1 MPTAQEEVEM
11 NKLIEKLQ
19 QTGNVLKRKYE
30 AEKQRMKELHALQ
43 RQVEAK
49 VSEQA
54 DYKQTKGGLDA
65 CTMQDLKAQK
75 KLNFLEIRVNDL
87 KRKISL
93 LNISNNKKKNEINKC
108 RQNLVLCDTVHK
120 SLSVEFEEDKEKM
133 ALLMDESNEIYN
145 EQQDAK
151 MKTNELV
158 ALDISEGTEHRAEI
172 CSSHFIIPC
181 RVDTI

>member
-54 DYKQTKGGLDA
+54 DFK
-65 CTMQDLKAQK
+65 
-75 KLNFLEIRVNDL
+75 
-87 KRKISL
+87 
-93 LNISNNKKKNEINKC
+93 
-108 RQNLVLCDTVHK
+108 
-120 SLSVEFEEDKEKM
+120 
-133 ALLMDESNEIYN
+133 
-145 EQQDAK
+145 
-151 MKTNELV
+151 
-158 ALDISEGTEHRAEI
+158 
-172 CSSHFIIPC
+172 
-181 RVDTI
+181 

>member
-1 MPTAQEEVEM
+1 M

-75 KLNFLEIRVNDL
+75 KCG
-87 KRKISL
+87 RKTKWRRLFRGIFSRTYVMHHWSIS
-93 LNISNNKKKNEINKC
+93 
-108 RQNLVLCDTVHK
+108 
-120 SLSVEFEEDKEKM
+120 F
-133 ALLMDESNEIYN
+133 
-145 EQQDAK
+145 
-151 MKTNELV
+151 
-158 ALDISEGTEHRAEI
+158 
-172 CSSHFIIPC
+172 
-181 RVDTI
+181 

>member
-93 LNISNNKKKNEINKC
+93 L
-108 RQNLVLCDTVHK
+108 
-120 SLSVEFEEDKEKM
+120 
-133 ALLMDESNEIYN
+133 
-145 EQQDAK
+145 
-151 MKTNELV
+151 
-158 ALDISEGTEHRAEI
+158 
-172 CSSHFIIPC
+172 
-181 RVDTI
+181 